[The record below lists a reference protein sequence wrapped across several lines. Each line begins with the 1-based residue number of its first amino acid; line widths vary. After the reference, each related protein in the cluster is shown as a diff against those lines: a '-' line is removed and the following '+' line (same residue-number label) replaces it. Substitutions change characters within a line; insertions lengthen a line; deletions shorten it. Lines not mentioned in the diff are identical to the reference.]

1 MSISLHKPVI
11 IRVLHKPVICLF
23 TLIHKP
29 VICHWDTHTRTHTH
43 THTHNHLSYG
53 TRACQFNMLPWP
65 ISKVAS
71 KWLSLHPTGACTN
84 LPWDWPVQ
92 NTDNHMYYLG
102 ANVQTRLRVL
112 TIVYNY
118 SLGFVALPGV
128 CRHLELS
135 KWNGSSVQDLS
146 LIHISEPTRR
156 S

>member
-1 MSISLHKPVI
+1 
-11 IRVLHKPVICLF
+11 
-23 TLIHKP
+23 
-29 VICHWDTHTRTHTH
+29 
-43 THTHNHLSYG
+43 
-53 TRACQFNMLPWP
+53 MLPWP

-135 KWNGSSVQDLS
+135 KWNGSSVQDGICTRKSSYALHRVGQKLHKVS
-146 LIHISEPTRR
+146 LQTVQLDNVPSIVNASRPNPKPEKKVAEVKTCAENER
-156 S
+156 STWHDHLLR